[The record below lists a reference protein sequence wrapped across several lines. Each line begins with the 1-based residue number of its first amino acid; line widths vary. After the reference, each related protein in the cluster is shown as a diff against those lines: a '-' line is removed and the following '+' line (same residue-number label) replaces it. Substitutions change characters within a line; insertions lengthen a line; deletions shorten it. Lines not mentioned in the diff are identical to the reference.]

1 MEEIK
6 KHEKLY
12 FMEAE
17 EYKSPVGVTLL
28 LLAFSMVYTQEVDAN
43 PSVQVFS
50 FPITPL
56 LH

>member
-17 EYKSPVGVTLL
+17 EYKSPVGVTLP

-43 PSVQVFS
+43 PSV
-50 FPITPL
+50 
-56 LH
+56 